1 MNVLVDVIPAHARKY
16 VYAAVTLAA
25 LVWGAYEASQGDWQ
39 VFTGTLI
46 AALVTATAASNT
58 SPKAPAEHDDNL
70 RA

>member
-1 MNVLVDVIPAHARKY
+1 MAVLTDVIPAKHRKY

-25 LVWGAYEASQGDWQ
+25 LVWGAWEASQGDWQ
-39 VFTGTLI
+39 VFTGALI

-58 SPKAPAEHDDNL
+58 GDSPERDPNL